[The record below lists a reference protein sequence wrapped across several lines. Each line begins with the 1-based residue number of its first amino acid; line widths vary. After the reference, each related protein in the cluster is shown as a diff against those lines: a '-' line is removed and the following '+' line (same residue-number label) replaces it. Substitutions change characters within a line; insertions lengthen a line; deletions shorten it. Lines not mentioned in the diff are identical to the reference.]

1 MTGFARVRLRIR
13 GLVFVAVVSLAAT
26 LAPPARAAESEAVTK
41 PIAESNTALLARAA
55 DGVARQLVAGLPLSP
70 GTRVGLRLEGT
81 SELEGDMREALLRA
95 LNGRRITCVLLE
107 PATAEVPSDTAA
119 AAAATEA
126 ARPTGPGGSAATP
139 PGMGSS
145 TDLAEMARQATEAQR
160 SYDALQAERAA
171 QAARADSVARAAGA
185 SGAPAPPAERAAPT
199 TVLASQGHLPVLTWR
214 VQEAR
219 VDYVRSFRG
228 GIFGAHRVERRAR
241 ADLALRLTPAGSDAI
256 SWSAAADTAVG
267 DVVLKSEL
275 PALEDRTRPETRPQL
290 PNSSFKKVLEPALVV
305 LLVAGLVS
313 LFYQNRP

>member
-1 MTGFARVRLRIR
+1 MTGFVRVRLPIR
-13 GLVFVAVVSLAAT
+13 GLALVAVLSLAAA
-26 LAPPARAAESEAVTK
+26 LAPPARAADSEAVTR

-55 DGVARQLVAGLPLSP
+55 EGVARQLVAGLPLSA
-70 GTRVGLRLEGT
+70 GTRVGLRQEGT
-81 SELEGDMREALLRA
+81 SELQGDMREAILRA

-107 PATAEVPSDTAA
+107 PAAAEVPPDTATAA
-119 AAAATEA
+119 AADAA
-126 ARPTGPGGSAATP
+126 ARPTGPGGSATTP
-139 PGMGSS
+139 PGSESS
-145 TDLAEMARQATEAQR
+145 TDLAELNRQAAETQR
-160 SYDALQAERAA
+160 TYESLQAERAA

-185 SGAPAPPAERAAPT
+185 NGAPAPAERGAPT
-199 TVLASQGHLPVLTWR
+199 TVLATQGQLPVLTWR

-228 GIFGAHRVERRAR
+228 GIFGAQRVERRAR

-256 SWSAAADTAVG
+256 SWSAAADTALG

-275 PALEDRTRPETRPQL
+275 AALEDRTRPETRPQL
-290 PNSSFKKVLEPALVV
+290 PSSSFKKVLEPALVV